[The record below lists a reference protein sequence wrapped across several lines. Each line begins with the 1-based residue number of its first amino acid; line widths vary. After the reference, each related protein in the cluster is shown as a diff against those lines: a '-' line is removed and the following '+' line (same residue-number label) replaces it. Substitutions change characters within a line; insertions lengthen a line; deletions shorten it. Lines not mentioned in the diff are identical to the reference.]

1 MNDANNK
8 NNQFAI
14 RGLDSFPASVLFGMG
29 IRKGEN
35 HKDTRVELKNIY
47 LRLRKPLTGSWWTVG
62 TLEK

>member
-1 MNDANNK
+1 MNDANKK
-8 NNQFAI
+8 NNQLAI
-14 RGLDSFPASVLFGMG
+14 RDLDIFSSSGLFGMG

-47 LRLRKPLTGSWWTVG
+47 LWLLKPRTGSWRTGG